1 MIVGVHGI
9 RCYRYLTKAGDPEG
23 AALAL
28 AAEWG
33 AALGKGYD
41 GVAYEA
47 GGLAAAYY
55 AHLLHLGTAQGA
67 TDEDPALLGDTGQ
80 RMLADWATAL
90 GAPDEVLMGRAGLP
104 VRQIAE
110 WIATW
115 HGALARRVVV
125 LFCRE
130 ADTYLGDPLGE
141 RRVQV
146 RAALSRVLEER
157 RPRVLLAHS
166 LGSVVAYETL
176 WHRPVELDTLIT
188 LGSPLGL
195 PGAIRDRLSLGPGNE
210 HLTGQRPPGVRRW
223 VNICD
228 IGDVVAIPRDLP
240 AVFPGI
246 DVHHEVSLGPI
257 ATHKATRYLAVPEVA
272 AELARL
278 R

>member
-1 MIVGVHGI
+1 MHGI
-9 RCYRYLTKAGDPEG
+9 RCYRYLARSGSVEKA
-23 AALAL
+23 AQAL

-33 AALGKGYD
+33 TALGAGYD
-41 GVAYEA
+41 GVSYEQ
-47 GGLAAAYY
+47 GGIDAAFY

-67 TDEDPALLGDTGQ
+67 AAEDPELLGATGRQ
-80 RMLADWATAL
+80 MLADWATAL

-104 VRQIAE
+104 VRQIAD
-110 WIATW
+110 WIARR
-115 HGALARRVVV
+115 HGDLAKRVVV

-130 ADTYLGDPLGE
+130 ADTYVRDADSQRRE
-141 RRVQV
+141 RV
-146 RAALSRVLEER
+146 RDELSDVLERR
-157 RPRVLLAHS
+157 RPRVVIAHS

-176 WHRPVELDTLIT
+176 WHRPVELDVLIT

-210 HLTGQRPPGVRRW
+210 GRIGQRPPGVRRW
-223 VNICD
+223 VNVAD

-246 DVHHEVSLGPI
+246 DSHYEVSLGVV
-257 ATHKATRYLAVPEVA
+257 ASHKATRYLAVPEVA
-272 AELARL
+272 AELASL